1 MPKPLEKCLIKKLR
15 KKSEEKKAVIR
26 EARKRK
32 KNFREFYMETHG
44 R

>member
-1 MPKPLEKCLIKKLR
+1 MPKPLEKYLLKKLIKKREDR
-15 KKSEEKKAVIR
+15 KAFIR